1 MNKAIL
7 MGRLTQD
14 PELRTTPNGIS
25 VTKFSLAVNRRFAK
39 AGEERGV
46 DFINIVCWRSAAE
59 FVAKYFK
66 EGQQMALVGS
76 IETRKWQDKEGNNR
90 YATEVVADEVY
101 FADSK
106 KDTSQ
111 QKEGFTLHAALHD
124 GYTPAGMSDFDEVEE
139 DGELPF

>member
-14 PELRTTPNGIS
+14 VELRTTPNGIS
-25 VTKFSLAVNRRFAK
+25 VATFSLAVNRKFSKTNEA
-39 AGEERGV
+39 
-46 DFINIVCWRSAAE
+46 DFINIVCWRSTAE

-66 EGQQMALVGS
+66 KGQQMALVGS
-76 IETRKWQDKEGNNR
+76 IQTRKWQDKDGNNR

-106 KDTSQ
+106 KEKDSS
-111 QKEGFTLHAALHD
+111 GAAT
-124 GYTPAGMSDFDEVEE
+124 GIEDFEEVQ
-139 DGELPF
+139 DDVELPF

>member
-25 VTKFSLAVNRRFAK
+25 VTTFSLAVNRRFAK
-39 AGEERGV
+39 AGEQPQA
-46 DFINIVCWRSAAE
+46 DFINIVCWRSTAE

-66 EGQQMALVGS
+66 KGQQMALVGS
-76 IETRKWQDKEGNNR
+76 IQTRKWQDKDGNNR

-106 KDTSQ
+106 KDSSGGAT
-111 QKEGFTLHAALHD
+111 KTDATE
-124 GYTPAGMSDFDEVEE
+124 DFEE
-139 DGELPF
+139 AQDDDELPF

>member
-14 PELRTTPNGIS
+14 PELKYTPNNIAVAS
-25 VTKFSLAVNRRFAK
+25 FALAVNRRFAK

-46 DFINIVCWRSAAE
+46 DFINIVCWRSTAE

-66 EGQQMALVGS
+66 RGQQMALVGS
-76 IETRKWQDKEGNNR
+76 IQKRKWQDKDGNNR

-106 KDTSQ
+106 KDSS
-111 QKEGFTLHAALHD
+111 GAATGKD
-124 GYTPAGMSDFDEVEE
+124 TGDFEE
-139 DGELPF
+139 IDTDDGELPF